1 MNENVDLLVLAD
13 AEDIPKEPVIEITKE
28 KSFNRCLTC
37 EYLGPDCSGPNLNAM
52 TVERACEFLQLRR
65 MQLHFSYQKV
75 ADLTNLSLVTVK
87 RILTGKIKDPSFLS
101 MQALTYVLI
110 SDPKGK
116 YPCAMH
122 LLSKETNQ
130 AIADCQ
136 AAQATLAQKE
146 KEFERD
152 LESERRKVSHLKEQ
166 IKFNEIQMN
175 IKDKIIEDRASFMKN
190 KDRYIFI
197 LALLLGLSLAV
208 IFSAMIVDAMNSS
221 IDFFWRK

>member
-1 MNENVDLLVLAD
+1 
-13 AEDIPKEPVIEITKE
+13 
-28 KSFNRCLTC
+28 
-37 EYLGPDCSGPNLNAM
+37 M

-65 MQLHFSYQKV
+65 MQLRFSYQKV
-75 ADLTNLSLVTVK
+75 ADLTNLSIVTVK

-130 AIADCQ
+130 AIVDCQ
-136 AAQATLAQKE
+136 TAQAALAQKE
-146 KEFERD
+146 KEFERELD
-152 LESERRKVSHLKEQ
+152 NERKKVSHLKEQ
-166 IKFNEIQMN
+166 IKFNETQISVM
-175 IKDKIIEDRASFMKN
+175 DKIIEDRASFMKN
-190 KDRYIFI
+190 KDRYIFV

-208 IFSAMIVDAMNSS
+208 IFGAMIVDALNSS
-221 IDFFWRK
+221 IGFFWLK